1 MGAAARDKEL
11 LGLNQVVTGA
21 ISHCSTRKRKQA
33 CRF

>member
-21 ISHCSTRKRKQA
+21 ISHCSTRKRMQA